1 MTVAAPVYSPRLRTG
16 LLLCGTGT
24 AGAYQAGVLKA
35 LTEAGV
41 KLDVIAGHGPGVMT
55 ALSAGIDGGARLWDP
70 AGPWTDARLS
80 RAYRWRAALR
90 AAAFG
95 LGAAGVILLSPLVI
109 LLVAST
115 FYAASVL
122 AALAN
127 LPSAAERLLGWY
139 QQGLGWLFDPPIL
152 PTIMPRAL
160 ALAMLV
166 VLAVLVVAA
175 LRALKL
181 ERSRRRLR
189 GAFWWRLVGAPLEA
203 HEPGGTLVDALW
215 GLVRGASSEPRPA
228 PEELG
233 GRYVDILAD
242 NFGQPGF
249 REVVVAVHDLDGRRD
264 LVGGVLAAEARGAF
278 EQRRPGGGARDAEAF
293 DLTGPARA
301 HVLDFLLGAMRLPV
315 ANDPHFATFGAE
327 TYWRGE
333 THRLC
338 DRPELAVRL
347 VEELA
352 GIGVEQ
358 LIVASP
364 AALPAAAHAMR
375 SRPVDL
381 RGRMGEFVRSVETAA
396 LDDAVAAAM
405 TRCAGVFVIRPDHNA
420 VGPFDFDGAY
430 DEASD
435 RRRTVPELM
444 RAGYDDAYRRFIEP
458 AVAAGETLDI

>member
-1 MTVAAPVYSPRLRTG
+1 
-16 LLLCGTGT
+16 
-24 AGAYQAGVLKA
+24 
-35 LTEAGV
+35 
-41 KLDVIAGHGPGVMT
+41 
-55 ALSAGIDGGARLWDP
+55 
-70 AGPWTDARLS
+70 
-80 RAYRWRAALR
+80 
-90 AAAFG
+90 
-95 LGAAGVILLSPLVI
+95 
-109 LLVAST
+109 
-115 FYAASVL
+115 
-122 AALAN
+122 
-127 LPSAAERLLGWY
+127 
-139 QQGLGWLFDPPIL
+139 
-152 PTIMPRAL
+152 
-160 ALAMLV
+160 
-166 VLAVLVVAA
+166 
-175 LRALKL
+175 
-181 ERSRRRLR
+181 
-189 GAFWWRLVGAPLEA
+189 
-203 HEPGGTLVDALW
+203 
-215 GLVRGASSEPRPA
+215 
-228 PEELG
+228 
-233 GRYVDILAD
+233 
-242 NFGQPGF
+242 
-249 REVVVAVHDLDGRRD
+249 
-264 LVGGVLAAEARGAF
+264 
-278 EQRRPGGGARDAEAF
+278 
-293 DLTGPARA
+293 
-301 HVLDFLLGAMRLPV
+301 MRLPV
-315 ANDPHFATFGAE
+315 ANDPHSATFGAE